1 MIRKIMLS
9 LAFLMRN
16 INQETLSFKFELKL
30 CKIKDMNT

>member
-9 LAFLMRN
+9 LAVFVRN
-16 INQETLSFKFELKL
+16 IKQETLSFKFALKV